1 MSLLCNIWSRN
12 SVLKVFLLRFDA
24 ARLDV
29 WWTCNLEFKV
39 YLRSL
44 NQRTPTLVGT
54 ATIGLKHVLMDGDFY
69 KEVDEPPKEVKLPV
83 YGSTGVCLVDLQA
96 KRGKTLVPNFAARW
110 RHHDRIAMFC
120 FQPFVTGLMSMIR
133 FLV

>member
-1 MSLLCNIWSRN
+1 MSLLCNIWSRS
-12 SVLKVFLLRFDA
+12 SVKRVFLFRFDA

-54 ATIGLKHVLMDGDFY
+54 ATIGLKHVLMDGGFY

-96 KRGKTLVPNFAARW
+96 KRGKNISSEFR
-110 RHHDRIAMFC
+110 R
-120 FQPFVTGLMSMIR
+120 
-133 FLV
+133 

>member
-1 MSLLCNIWSRN
+1 MS
-12 SVLKVFLLRFDA
+12 KVFLFRFDA

-54 ATIGLKHVLMDGDFY
+54 ATIGLKHVLMDGGFY
-69 KEVDEPPKEVKLPV
+69 KEVGEPLNDKRHGKAETRNGGNKDAEKSLKE
-83 YGSTGVCLVDLQA
+83 GRE
-96 KRGKTLVPNFAARW
+96 KREER
-110 RHHDRIAMFC
+110 RRE
-120 FQPFVTGLMSMIR
+120 
-133 FLV
+133 

>member
-1 MSLLCNIWSRN
+1 MS
-12 SVLKVFLLRFDA
+12 KVFLFRFDA

-54 ATIGLKHVLMDGDFY
+54 ATIGLKHVLMDGGFY
-69 KEVDEPPKEVKLPV
+69 KEVGEPLKEVKLPV
-83 YGSTGVCLVDLQA
+83 YGSTGVSSRSA
-96 KRGKTLVPNFAARW
+96 GKAGKNVSSEFR
-110 RHHDRIAMFC
+110 R
-120 FQPFVTGLMSMIR
+120 
-133 FLV
+133 